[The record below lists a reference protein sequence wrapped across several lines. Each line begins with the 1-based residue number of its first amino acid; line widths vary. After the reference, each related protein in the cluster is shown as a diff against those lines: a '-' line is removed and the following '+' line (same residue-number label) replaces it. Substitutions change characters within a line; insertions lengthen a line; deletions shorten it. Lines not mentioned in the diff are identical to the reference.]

1 MLKKTKKSKTKY
13 TIQHDINIK
22 EGSIAIQCNIFM
34 LQREIITV
42 TDVFEKNNICK
53 DFFLYFI
60 TLYEDDFLSP
70 AGTYFL
76 NDIFIFQ
83 VQCAIKAQLISE

>member
-1 MLKKTKKSKTKY
+1 
-13 TIQHDINIK
+13 
-22 EGSIAIQCNIFM
+22 M

-42 TDVFEKNNICK
+42 TDVFEKYNICK

-76 NDIFIFQ
+76 HKLNDIEIAFCF
-83 VQCAIKAQLISE
+83 AQYCES

>member
-1 MLKKTKKSKTKY
+1 
-13 TIQHDINIK
+13 
-22 EGSIAIQCNIFM
+22 M
-34 LQREIITV
+34 LQMEIFTV
-42 TDVFEKNNICK
+42 TDVLEKYNICK

-76 NDIFIFQ
+76 HKLNDIFIFQ
-83 VQCAIKAQLISE
+83 VQCAINAQLISE

>member
-1 MLKKTKKSKTKY
+1 
-13 TIQHDINIK
+13 
-22 EGSIAIQCNIFM
+22 M

-42 TDVFEKNNICK
+42 TDVFEKFNICK

-76 NDIFIFQ
+76 HKLNVIEIAFCF
-83 VQCAIKAQLISE
+83 AQYCES

>member
-1 MLKKTKKSKTKY
+1 M
-13 TIQHDINIK
+13 
-22 EGSIAIQCNIFM
+22 CM

-42 TDVFEKNNICK
+42 TDVFEKFVKIV
-53 DFFLYFI
+53 FYILLLYMKMTFC
-60 TLYEDDFLSP
+60 P

-76 NDIFIFQ
+76 HKLNDMFIFQ

>member
-1 MLKKTKKSKTKY
+1 
-13 TIQHDINIK
+13 
-22 EGSIAIQCNIFM
+22 M

-42 TDVFEKNNICK
+42 TDVFEKYNICK

-60 TLYEDDFLSP
+60 TLYEDKV
-70 AGTYFL
+70 
-76 NDIFIFQ
+76 NDMFIFQ

>member
-1 MLKKTKKSKTKY
+1 M
-13 TIQHDINIK
+13 
-22 EGSIAIQCNIFM
+22 FM

-42 TDVFEKNNICK
+42 TVVFEKNNICK

-60 TLYEDDFLSP
+60 TLYEDDFFS

-76 NDIFIFQ
+76 HKLNDMFILQ
-83 VQCAIKAQLISE
+83 VQCAIKAQFISE

>member
-1 MLKKTKKSKTKY
+1 
-13 TIQHDINIK
+13 
-22 EGSIAIQCNIFM
+22 M

-42 TDVFEKNNICK
+42 TDVFEKYNICK

-60 TLYEDDFLSP
+60 TLYEDDFVQLELICLHK
-70 AGTYFL
+70 L
-76 NDIFIFQ
+76 NDMFIFQ